1 MGTNIDWLQGL
12 FNAFTALTP
21 VGVVLIAVWGKFKE
35 QQREIANTVV
45 SEFAQHLVS
54 KQELSVLERRLESV
68 EMTQMEFGVIKAK
81 LEHVDRRVAEVK
93 QDVRESSDRLSTELT
108 GAMEG
113 VREQMKDNKETMLEL
128 IRFGKK
134 P

>member
-12 FNAFTALTP
+12 FNAVTALTP
-21 VGVVLIAVWGKFKE
+21 VGVVMIAAWGKFKE

-45 SEFAQHLVS
+45 SEFAKHLVS
-54 KQELSVLERRLESV
+54 KQELAVLERRLESV
-68 EMTQMEFGVIKAK
+68 ELTQMEFGVIKAK

-93 QDVRESSDRLSTELT
+93 QDVRESSDRLSNELT

-128 IRFGKK
+128 IKFGKK